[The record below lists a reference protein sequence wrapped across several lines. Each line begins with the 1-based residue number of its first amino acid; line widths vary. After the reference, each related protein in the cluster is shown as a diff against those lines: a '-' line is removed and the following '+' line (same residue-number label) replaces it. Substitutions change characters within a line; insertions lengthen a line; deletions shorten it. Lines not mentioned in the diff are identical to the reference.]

1 MKTYIQSAIVCVAL
15 AFIAQASFA
24 QSRSTIVNGT
34 VVIDQDNSPLPGVNV
49 TIAGTVVGMLTDA
62 DGKFSFP
69 TGLKQG
75 DELVFSFVGYVTQ
88 KYLVTE
94 EASQDVTIRMK
105 DDNILIEEI
114 ASNDHYTV
122 KSRRGIL
129 AVLKGKH

>member
-1 MKTYIQSAIVCVAL
+1 
-15 AFIAQASFA
+15 
-24 QSRSTIVNGT
+24 
-34 VVIDQDNSPLPGVNV
+34 
-49 TIAGTVVGMLTDA
+49 MLTDA

-69 TGLKQG
+69 TSLKQG
-75 DELVFSFVGYVTQ
+75 DELVFSFVGYITQ
-88 KYLVTE
+88 KYLVTK
-94 EASQDVTIRMK
+94 EANQDVTIRMK